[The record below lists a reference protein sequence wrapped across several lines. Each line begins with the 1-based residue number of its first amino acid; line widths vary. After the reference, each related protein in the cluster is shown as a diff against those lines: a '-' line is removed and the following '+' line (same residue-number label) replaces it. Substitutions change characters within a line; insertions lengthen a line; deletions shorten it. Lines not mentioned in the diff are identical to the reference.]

1 MPLHERDEEERAA
14 YKVVVNDREQY
25 SVRPEHDGN
34 PAGWKDAGKAGPK
47 SECLAY
53 VEEVWTDMKP
63 LGLRKKMEESAHDPA
78 APSQTPAPQEGRS
91 LVERLCEGEHPFVLC
106 LRPEPTLERF
116 KEAVGQG
123 YLRVNFT
130 DTSPGTELGM
140 RLDRDASDLGGIDS
154 EGAAGSVRAVGGLT
168 LDYVKL
174 RCVIDVDLKT
184 LAGRGRLE
192 KVEAG
197 GGLT

>member
-1 MPLHERDEEERAA
+1 MPLHERDEEERTV
-14 YKVVVNDREQY
+14 YKVVVNDEGQH
-25 SVRPEHDGN
+25 SIWPEHDGN
-34 PAGWKDAGKAGPK
+34 PAGWKDAGKAGLK

-53 VEEVWTDMKP
+53 VKEVWTDMRP
-63 LGLRKKMEESAHDPA
+63 LSLRKRMEESARNPA
-78 APSQTPAPQEGRS
+78 ASLQTPTLPQGRS
-91 LVERLCEGEHPFVLC
+91 LVERLCDGEHPFVLC

-116 KEAVGQG
+116 KEAIGQG
-123 YLRVNFT
+123 YLRINFT

-140 RLDRDASDLGGIDS
+140 RLDRDASDFGGIDS
-154 EGAAGSVRAVGGLT
+154 ERATGSVRAVSGLT

-174 RCVIDVDLKT
+174 RCVIDVDLET

-197 GGLT
+197 GGLA